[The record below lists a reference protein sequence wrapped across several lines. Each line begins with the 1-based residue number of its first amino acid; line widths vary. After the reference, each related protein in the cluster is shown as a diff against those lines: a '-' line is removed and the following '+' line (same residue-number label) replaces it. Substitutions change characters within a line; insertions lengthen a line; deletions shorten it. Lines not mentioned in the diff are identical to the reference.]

1 MKADEFRKLS
11 DDELV
16 QKEQD
21 LKEEYFNLRFQF
33 FTGQLENTARM
44 NNVRRDIARVLT
56 LKRSRVGEARHG
68 SE

>member
-11 DDELV
+11 NDELE

-33 FTGQLENTARM
+33 FTGQLENSARM
-44 NNVRRDIARVLT
+44 KTVRRDIARVVT
-56 LKRSRVGEARHG
+56 IRGERSAKQEA
-68 SE
+68 